1 MSPKHPLLLGF
12 QFWFESGKGCRV
24 FICIQIDNSYSKF
37 KKKSNG
43 VFLRIYISR
52 GSGDIF
58 ILIKE
63 GRIFGNPMKVVFFK
77 SILCIF
83 WILFY
88 FIYFFK
94 SNTLIDSIEV
104 WECSEFCLAWDDF
117 DCHLGN
123 SRKSKLWKVRRTFML
138 CYSCSSSSSL
148 SLDKESHFSQSS
160 TISSSFLQTILLT
173 SFLSKSQNTFYHQ
186 QLLQVSSSSFLRLL
200 WISLP
205 SFSYLQLREEYC
217 SRMPSGYH

>member
-88 FIYFFK
+88 FILCYFILFLFFQIQYTGLFDR
-94 SNTLIDSIEV
+94 SMRVFRILP
-104 WECSEFCLAWDDF
+104 CLGWF
-117 DCHLGN
+117 WLPP
-123 SRKSKLWKVRRTFML
+123 RKFTKVQIVKGTQNIHVMLFML
-138 CYSCSSSSSL
+138 IVVL
-148 SLDKESHFSQSS
+148 II
-160 TISSSFLQTILLT
+160 T
-173 SFLSKSQNTFYHQ
+173 
-186 QLLQVSSSSFLRLL
+186 R
-200 WISLP
+200 
-205 SFSYLQLREEYC
+205 
-217 SRMPSGYH
+217 